1 MCDLSVILSTRNRER
16 LLEQTLAGLA
26 GQIVGDLRW
35 EVIVIDNGSTDGTA
49 EVLRRWE
56 KNIPLRALRQPVP
69 GKNRALN
76 LALPVA
82 AGEQFVFTDD
92 DIIPEPHWLRQLYDG
107 ARRWPDDIVFGG
119 RIVPRFPDQTPAFLK
134 SEDFRYS
141 AIMYSRFE
149 PQSVDGPVSVEPFGP
164 NLMIHRSA
172 FESFRYTEQFSPAL
186 GSYSAGS
193 ETELL
198 IRLRNAGR
206 RFIYLREALV
216 EHVIEPHQ
224 LKLRWLLERA
234 MRFGRTGAR
243 MPDRGSAAECFSVPR
258 YLWRRLAECGA
269 AAAVDSIRWRKRRW
283 EALIALWHVVGSIRE
298 YRAMAIEGRP
308 DRHEPSALGV
318 NTKAV
323 NS

>member
-1 MCDLSVILSTRNRER
+1 MCDLSVILSTRNREQ
-16 LLEQTLAGLA
+16 LLEQTLAGLS

-35 EVIVIDNGSTDGTA
+35 EVIVVDNGSTDGTA
-49 EVLRRWE
+49 QVLQRWE
-56 KNIPLRALRQPVP
+56 NIIPLRTLRQPVP

-92 DIIPEPHWLRQLYDG
+92 DIIAEPHWLRQLHDG
-107 ARRWPDDIVFGG
+107 ARRWPDDVVFGG
-119 RIVPRFPDQTPAFLK
+119 RIVPRFPEQTPAFLK
-134 SEDFRYS
+134 SGDFRYS
-141 AIMYSRFE
+141 AMMYARFE
-149 PQSVDGPVSVEPFGP
+149 PQSEDGPVSLEPFGP

-172 FESFRYTEQFSPAL
+172 FEAFRYTEQISPTL
-186 GSYSAGS
+186 GAYSGGS

-198 IRLRNAGR
+198 IRLRDAGY

-224 LKLRWLLERA
+224 LELHWLLERA

-243 MPDRGSAAECFSVPR
+243 MAGCGSAAECFSVPR
-258 YLWRRLAECGA
+258 YLWRRLAACGA
-269 AAAVDSIRWRKRRW
+269 AAAVDLMRCRKRRW

-298 YRAMAIEGRP
+298 YRAMATEVGP
-308 DRHEPSALGV
+308 DVHELAALGV
-318 NTKAV
+318 NPNAV
-323 NS
+323 RS